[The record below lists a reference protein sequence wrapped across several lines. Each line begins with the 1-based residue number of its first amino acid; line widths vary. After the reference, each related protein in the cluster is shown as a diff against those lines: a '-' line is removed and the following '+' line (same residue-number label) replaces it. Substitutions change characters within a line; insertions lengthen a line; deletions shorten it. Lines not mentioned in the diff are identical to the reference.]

1 MDDTF
6 LTYYEH
12 ELDALRRSSLRFAA
26 EFPKVARR
34 LQLGEHECADPY
46 VERLLEGVAF
56 LTARI
61 ARKVDTA
68 PSEFPETLLNTIAP
82 EYNAP
87 VASRAVLHITPGET
101 SRPLPPGTVFNVR
114 TALPDAPLCRYSLRE
129 SYEPSGVTVQAAAY
143 DDTDALQH
151 AAQAGL
157 QAAGALALS
166 LKLTG
171 SDQAAAD
178 TRFFI
183 NLPESAAGELL
194 HLLMQECS
202 GIILTRDGQT
212 VATLPP
218 SALSELPPPRGD
230 LALPPVAEYFI
241 QPAQFAFFCVRGLGS
256 HLKQTGGATLML
268 LLNRVPSERLKLLLQ
283 SGQTIKTD
291 CVRAVN
297 IFARTL
303 DRIPSSWKP
312 SEHLIADVTG
322 NSNLEILQVL
332 SAAAYDKDNSKL
344 LDAHPIYH
352 ASDSTMPHGDE
363 RLNYFTTH
371 RESPIAPPRHRVSPY
386 LGSELYLQLTGP
398 DYTASREAI
407 ASIATRALCSN
418 RDLPLFLRQD
428 ATLSAGSGEETAA
441 FAAGPSHPHAPLVQ
455 DQARWMGLTLARLTP
470 STIASYGGQALP
482 GILRTLLHHLHRQDD
497 TAAMRQVNG
506 IQAATIGTA
515 TRTVP
520 ILGDLCVIRGW
531 AFDITLNE
539 QAFGGSGTYLFAR
552 SLASFLLELT
562 ELNTF
567 TTVTMR
573 TSAGP
578 IHTWQQQANET

>member
-6 LTYYEH
+6 LRYYEH
-12 ELDALRRSSLRFAA
+12 ELDDLRRSSLRFAA

-61 ARKVDTA
+61 ARKIDTSQA
-68 PSEFPETLLNTIAP
+68 EFPETLLNTIAP

-87 VASRAVLHITPGET
+87 VASRAVLHIHPGE
-101 SRPLPPGTVFNVR
+101 SPVRLPAGAAFTAR
-114 TALPDAPLCRYSLRE
+114 TALPGKPLCRYTLRE
-129 SYEPSGVTVQAAAY
+129 SHEPSGVTLHATAY
-143 DDTDALQH
+143 DDTNALH
-151 AAQAGL
+151 LAAQAGL
-157 QAAGALALS
+157 PAVGALS
-166 LKLTG
+166 LELSG
-171 SDQAAAD
+171 SDHTSAD

-183 NLPESAAGELL
+183 DLPESAAGELL
-194 HLLMQECS
+194 HLLMSECP
-202 GIILTRDGQT
+202 GIILAQEGKPL
-212 VATLPP
+212 AILPP
-218 SALSELPPPRGD
+218 SVIAELPPPRGQ

-241 QPAQFAFFCVRGLGS
+241 QPAQFAFFLLQGLGC
-256 HLKQTGGATLML
+256 HLSSSSRATLSL
-268 LLNRVPSERLKLLLQ
+268 LLNRAPSERLRLLLQ
-283 SGQTIKTD
+283 SGSPIKTD
-291 CVRAVN
+291 CVRAIN
-297 IFARTL
+297 LFERHL
-303 DRIPSSWKP
+303 DRITPSWRP
-312 SEHLIADVTG
+312 SEHLVADVTG
-322 NSNLEILQVL
+322 NSDLEVLQVL
-332 SAAAYDKDNSKL
+332 SATAYDKDNSKL
-344 LDAHPIYH
+344 FDTHPCYH
-352 ASDSTMPHGDE
+352 ASDSTMPDGNE

-371 RESPIAPPRHRVSPY
+371 REAPIAPPRHRVSPY

-398 DYTASREAI
+398 DYTASREVI

-428 ATLSAGSGEETAA
+428 AVLSSGSGQETAT
-441 FAAGPSHPHAPLVQ
+441 FAAGPSQPQPPLVQ

-470 STIASYGGQALP
+470 ATLASYGEQALP
-482 GILRTLLHHLHRQDD
+482 GILRTLLHHLHRESDA
-497 TAAMRQVNG
+497 TATHQIDG
-506 IQAATIGTA
+506 IQAATIRTA

-552 SLASFLLELT
+552 SLAAFLLELT

-567 TTVTMR
+567 TTVTVR
-573 TSAGP
+573 TSTGP
-578 IHTWQQQANET
+578 IHTWQQRANEP